1 MTRVLIIEDE
11 IIIARF
17 IEQQLKAHFG
27 CETNIAVSLAEARQ
41 AMPGLLPHLVLC
53 DINLQAPQT
62 GIQLIQEL
70 RQQYSFEVIYIT
82 SYQAKSTIE
91 QAVRSGAAN
100 YIIKPVDEMHLFA
113 GVRPVMEKIAEQ
125 HSHTEALPDAVLNAT
140 ERRIAQLISIRKST
154 REIAALLHV
163 SPHTVKN
170 QRHKICRK
178 LGLKDENNAL
188 LKWALGHAEKLR

>member
-17 IEQQLKAHFG
+17 IEQQLKAHFS
-27 CETNIAVSLAEARQ
+27 CETAIAISLAEARRE
-41 AMPGLLPHLVLC
+41 MPRLLPHLVLC
-53 DINLQAPQT
+53 DINLQATKT
-62 GIQLIQEL
+62 GIQLIGEL

-82 SYQAKSTIE
+82 SYQAKSIIE
-91 QAVRSGAAN
+91 QAVSSGAAN

-113 GVRPVMEKIAEQ
+113 GVRLVMEKIEERHRRTEQ
-125 HSHTEALPDAVLNAT
+125 LPDAALNST
-140 ERRIAQLISIRKST
+140 ERRIVQLVSVRKST
-154 REIAALLHV
+154 REIADLLHI

-188 LKWALGHAEKLR
+188 LKWALEHAEQLR